1 MWVRSYSK
9 VYQGVTKQQAWDAFS
24 DVNHWADWHSDL
36 DYCKMEG
43 AFVVGNFFKLKPNGG
58 PEFKVTLTEVV
69 EGKEFTDCTCFFG
82 AKMFDRHEFEET
94 PEGLR
99 LTHTLT
105 VTGILKWLWIK
116 LVAKSVADSA
126 PSESQG
132 LIDYCLK
139 NAS

>member
-9 VYQGVTKQQAWDAFS
+9 VYQGVTKQEAWNAFS

-43 AFVVGNFFKLKPNGG
+43 AFVVGNFFKLKPRGG

-69 EGKEFTDCTCFFG
+69 EGKKFTDCTRFFG
-82 AKMFDRHEFEET
+82 AKMFDSHEFEET
-94 PEGLR
+94 SEGLR
-99 LTHTLT
+99 LTHTLK
-105 VTGILKWLWIK
+105 VTGILQWLWIK
-116 LVAKSVADSA
+116 LVAKNVADSA

-132 LIDYCLK
+132 LIDYCLR